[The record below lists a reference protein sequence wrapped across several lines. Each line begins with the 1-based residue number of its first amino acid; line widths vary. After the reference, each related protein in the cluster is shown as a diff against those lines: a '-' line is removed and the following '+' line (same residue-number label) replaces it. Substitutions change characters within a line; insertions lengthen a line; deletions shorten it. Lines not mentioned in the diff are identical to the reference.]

1 MSLFLISVF
10 INWLLIVA
18 CFRQWPSPTAVLVDG
33 RSKVEAKMD
42 GGDVN
47 DTSSNHTQ
55 LLSYNYTERP
65 ETYIVP
71 VLFSF
76 IFFVGTIGNG
86 SLVLIFF
93 RHKHMINVPNIYILS
108 LALGDL
114 LVLLSCIPFTS
125 TVYTVIIIIII
136 TINGYRCLLK
146 SSPLLWYILFYF
158 VKICTFIRY
167 YLAQQR
173 SNEYIMFC
181 KTHANSLQH
190 QKKKVQDRNSR

>member
-1 MSLFLISVF
+1 
-10 INWLLIVA
+10 
-18 CFRQWPSPTAVLVDG
+18 
-33 RSKVEAKMD
+33 MD
-42 GGDVN
+42 DGDVN
-47 DTSSNHTQ
+47 DTSNLTQ
-55 LLSYNYTERP
+55 LLQYDYTERP

-125 TVYTVIIIIII
+125 TVYTVKIIFK
-136 TINGYRCLLK
+136 NYWLLIPFFI
-146 SSPLLWYILFYF
+146 PLLSYILFYLILLSF
-158 VKICTFIRY
+158 FIISITVMKRIY
-167 YLAQQR
+167 RFFYN
-173 SNEYIMFC
+173 SNIPR
-181 KTHANSLQH
+181 HSLPL
-190 QKKKVQDRNSR
+190 QKKKKCKIVTLDKNYPT

>member
-1 MSLFLISVF
+1 
-10 INWLLIVA
+10 
-18 CFRQWPSPTAVLVDG
+18 
-33 RSKVEAKMD
+33 MD
-42 GGDVN
+42 DGDVN
-47 DTSSNHTQ
+47 DTSNLTQ
-55 LLSYNYTERP
+55 LLQYDYTERP

-125 TVYTVIIIIII
+125 TVYTVKIIFK
-136 TINGYRCLLK
+136 NYWLLIPFFI
-146 SSPLLWYILFYF
+146 PLLSYILFYLILF
-158 VKICTFIRY
+158 SFFIISITVMKRIYRFFYNSNIPRHSLPSQKLPFLNICY
-167 YLAQQR
+167 
-173 SNEYIMFC
+173 
-181 KTHANSLQH
+181 
-190 QKKKVQDRNSR
+190 